1 MTDSLTQ
8 RLAARGY
15 TILEEAV
22 NSRGRVQLVISG
34 PGLEEFKMYQT
45 DAEALADGRL
55 TPEELQE
62 QRERLA
68 KMRS

>member
-1 MTDSLTQ
+1 MSDTLPE

-34 PGLEEFKMYQT
+34 PGLDQFKMYQT

-62 QRERLA
+62 QRDRLA
-68 KMRS
+68 RMRS

>member
-1 MTDSLTQ
+1 LSDTLTA

-15 TILEEAV
+15 AVLEESV
-22 NSRGRVQLVISG
+22 NTRGRVQLVISG
-34 PGLEEFKMYQT
+34 PGLDQFKMYQT

-68 KMRS
+68 RMRS